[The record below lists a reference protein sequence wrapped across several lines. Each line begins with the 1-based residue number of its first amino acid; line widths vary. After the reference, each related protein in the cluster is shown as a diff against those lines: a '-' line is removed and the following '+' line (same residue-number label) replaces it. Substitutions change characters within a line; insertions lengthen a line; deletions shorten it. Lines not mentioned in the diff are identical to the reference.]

1 MKNWK
6 RAISVLA
13 VIGWMCLIFH
23 YSSQPA
29 AESTKISDT
38 VCYRIIDTIDGWFS
52 QGFTSEQKEAYAEAI
67 TYPVRKAA
75 HMTEYA
81 VLAVLILNGLYQF
94 SPFAHRRSY
103 YLLTQAGT
111 SLYAA
116 TDEFHQRFVPGR
128 SGNLMDVGIDS
139 VGAVIALLI
148 VFGLTKV
155 YQKRKY
161 AGSSDDHWK

>member
-6 RAISVLA
+6 KVVSVLA
-13 VIGWMCLIFH
+13 VIGWMCMIFH
-23 YSSQPA
+23 YSDQPG

-38 VCYRIIDTIDGWFS
+38 VCYRIINTIDSWFS
-52 QGFTSEQKEAYAEAI
+52 QGFTSAQKEAYAEAI

-81 VLAVLILNGLYQF
+81 VLAVLILNVLHQF
-94 SPFAHRRSY
+94 LRHMHRRSY
-103 YLLTQAGT
+103 YFLAQAGA

-128 SGNLMDVGIDS
+128 SGNLTDVGIDS
-139 VGAVIALLI
+139 VGAVVALLI
-148 VFGLTKV
+148 VFCIIKQ
-155 YQKRKY
+155 YKKRGHG
-161 AGSSDDHWK
+161 GSSASL